1 MIERDVETKIS
12 RILTR
17 EKCDALLAAGYD
29 NFTYLTGVVLPFA
42 PNVPDRKAIVILT
55 RRGKGCI
62 LCPADWEQAVLDQ
75 GWKGKIL
82 RCGEDSGLDGRTLIK
97 RLSTVVRQYHL
108 QKGRIGMD
116 SASLPAR
123 FVENLK
129 QSLPSA
135 DWFSSDALF
144 RKIRLMKSKAE
155 IKLIET
161 ASRHSEIG
169 IIGALQHME
178 GSMDGTGYTLS
189 EFSER
194 VRVHVYEAG
203 GSGVGFMATMRG
215 VEGQTWYSLQR
226 GKFRDGDLIRI
237 ELTNHF
243 HGYWSNACR
252 MAVIGQPSEN
262 QIRSYGNN
270 LRLKKAAEELCRP
283 GVSCR
288 NVFERVAQVAKYEKI
303 KYCPQFGL
311 GHGVGTGERESPY
324 FALDDPTLL
333 EPGMVVMLSI
343 YSYGAQDELIC
354 SKDMYEI
361 TSKGFRLLSWYK
373 NWDKLYRVTGFR
385 SAH

>member
-1 MIERDVETKIS
+1 MVL
-12 RILTR
+12 LTR
-17 EKCDALLAAGYD
+17 EGEGC
-29 NFTYLTGVVLPFA
+29 
-42 PNVPDRKAIVILT
+42 VI
-55 RRGKGCI
+55 
-62 LCPADWEQAVLDQ
+62 CPVDWEQAVLDQ
-75 GWKGKIL
+75 GWKGRIFSC
-82 RCGEDSGLDGRTLIK
+82 REDSGINGKTLIK

-108 QKGRIGMD
+108 QKGRIGLD
-116 SASLPAR
+116 SVSLPTR

-129 QSLPSA
+129 ESLPSA
-135 DWFSSDALF
+135 DWFPSDALF
-144 RKIRLMKSKAE
+144 REMRLMKSKAE
-155 IKLIET
+155 IRLIET

-203 GSGVGFMATMRG
+203 GSGVGLMATMRG
-215 VEGQTWYSLQR
+215 VEGQTWYSPQR

-237 ELTNHF
+237 EVTNHF

-252 MAVIGQPSEN
+252 MAVIGQASEG
-262 QIRSYGNN
+262 QIRSYRNN
-270 LRLKKAAEELCRP
+270 LMLKKAAEELCRP

-288 NVFERVAQVAKYEKI
+288 EVFERVAEVAKSQKI

-324 FALDDPTLL
+324 FGSDDPTVL

-343 YSYGAQDELIC
+343 YSYGAQCEIIC
-354 SKDMYEI
+354 SKDTYQI
-361 TSKGFRLLSWYK
+361 TAEGFRLLSWYK